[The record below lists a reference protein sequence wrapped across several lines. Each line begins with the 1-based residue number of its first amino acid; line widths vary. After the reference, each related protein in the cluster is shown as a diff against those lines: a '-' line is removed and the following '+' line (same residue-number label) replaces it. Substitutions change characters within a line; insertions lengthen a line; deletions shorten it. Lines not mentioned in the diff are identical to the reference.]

1 MKNDFR
7 LRTDYSITVASR
19 PEEKGDELRQTGTAY
34 IFTKGGI
41 GMEQLSREQGINIL
55 HRLYEQWVDQNNQE
69 IEEISITEKKDIGE
83 LEEKQRVV

>member
-1 MKNDFR
+1 M
-7 LRTDYSITVASR
+7 
-19 PEEKGDELRQTGTAY
+19 ELRQTGTSY

-55 HRLYEQWVDQNNQE
+55 HQLYEQWVDQNNQE
-69 IEEISITEKKDIGE
+69 IEEISITEKKDVVE